1 MPHLLQRSLQISA
14 WLCGGGYQA
23 RVTTTS
29 PNASPNRDAGNTI
42 PSMGDTSN
50 GDAIPNGDANTP
62 E

>member
-1 MPHLLQRSLQISA
+1 LVLHSSGTAPVN
-14 WLCGGGYQA
+14 QA

-42 PSMGDTSN
+42 PSKGDAN
-50 GDAIPNGDANTP
+50 GDAIPSGDANGDANTP